1 MEDLMEQ
8 ANEVQETLGRSYNL
22 PDDIDEDDL
31 EAGKKLFKH
40 YSIKFIRML
49 KRDFEL

>member
-1 MEDLMEQ
+1 MEA

-31 EAGKKLFKH
+31 EAGKKEEKE
-40 YSIKFIRML
+40 IK
-49 KRDFEL
+49 

>member
-1 MEDLMEQ
+1 MEQ

-31 EAGKKLFKH
+31 EAGKLSVFNNKAHSLTT
-40 YSIKFIRML
+40 L
-49 KRDFEL
+49 

>member
-1 MEDLMEQ
+1 MEQ

-31 EAGKKLFKH
+31 EAGELE
-40 YSIKFIRML
+40 YLSCN
-49 KRDFEL
+49 KRRRKESYGTDIDL

>member
-1 MEDLMEQ
+1 MEA

-31 EAGKKLFKH
+31 EAGKLFI
-40 YSIKFIRML
+40 SIMWRYGILRRMF
-49 KRDFEL
+49 RVGCFR

>member
-1 MEDLMEQ
+1 MEA

-31 EAGKKLFKH
+31 EAGK
-40 YSIKFIRML
+40 IRKKPL
-49 KRDFEL
+49 CFQCLTKSGLGRIGCFR

>member
-1 MEDLMEQ
+1 MEQ

-31 EAGKKLFKH
+31 EAGKIWTNLRTKAKLT
-40 YSIKFIRML
+40 RL
-49 KRDFEL
+49 

>member
-1 MEDLMEQ
+1 MEQ

-31 EAGKKLFKH
+31 EAGIIYAKKLT
-40 YSIKFIRML
+40 
-49 KRDFEL
+49 